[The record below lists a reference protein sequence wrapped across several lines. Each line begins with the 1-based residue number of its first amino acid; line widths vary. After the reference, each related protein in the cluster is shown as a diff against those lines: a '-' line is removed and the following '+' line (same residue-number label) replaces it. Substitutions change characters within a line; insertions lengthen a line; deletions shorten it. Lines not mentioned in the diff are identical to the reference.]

1 MTEKGL
7 IRNLNKILDRPDGF
21 LKEYYELE
29 FAYRGRIKDIPDDK
43 LKALRMRYP
52 DESSEVSREPKIH
65 VEKKL
70 SKKTIQVKNL
80 WDRGL
85 TVDEMA
91 KETNLTV
98 NSIRIYLSELELPAN
113 RIYHYKIT
121 RGDEVSFAHSIRELA
136 IKLNIKYNGAHT
148 NVLKKAQEQGRNLE
162 YGDWREPEVRR
173 RMENDY

>member
-29 FAYRGRIKDIPDDK
+29 FAYRGHIKDIPDQQ
-43 LKALRMRYP
+43 LKALRARYP
-52 DESSEVSREPKIH
+52 DESSEVSREHKTH

-85 TVDEMA
+85 TVNEMA
-91 KETNLTV
+91 KETGLTV
-98 NSIRIYLSELELPAN
+98 NSIRIYLAQLELPAN
-113 RIYHYKIT
+113 RIYHYQIT
-121 RGDEVSFAHSIRELA
+121 RGDEVSFARSIRELA
-136 IKLNIKYNGAHT
+136 IKLDIKYNGAHT
-148 NVLKKAQEQGRNLE
+148 NVRTKAREQGWHLE
-162 YGDWREPEVRR
+162 YGNWREPEVRKR
-173 RMENDY
+173 GNK